1 MDNLSDEE
9 LLPIAAK
16 YPVIKKL
23 CEMKAYSSL
32 LRIPFYIELILEKN
46 INPDDIQDEVA
57 LREYI
62 WDYII
67 CQREGAKKYQL
78 KFNEIAQT
86 VKRIVFDRAKQSLLG
101 IRSDT
106 VDSHI

>member
-16 YPVIKKL
+16 YPVIKKM

-32 LRIPFYIELILEKN
+32 LRIPFYIELILEKD
-46 INPDDIQDEVA
+46 INPDDIHDEVA

-67 CQREGAKKYQL
+67 CQKEKAKNQINIK
-78 KFNEIAQT
+78 
-86 VKRIVFDRAKQSLLG
+86 
-101 IRSDT
+101 
-106 VDSHI
+106 SHITYQRMQFYILIYLI